1 MTPKQMLKIID
12 RMTMNELKHELKL
25 AKEENKPIEKRYLEN
40 ALYVSLLINKINLK
54 THEKD

>member
-1 MTPKQMLKIID
+1 MLKIID